1 MSLNNSGFRS
11 FSADLGS
18 KVLAG
23 AAMAFGA
30 MLAQATANALVNWK
44 DKKTAEL
51 NEERAARIAHA
62 HGLDKNAEESHLR
75 VVRD

>member
-11 FSADLGS
+11 FSGDVCS
-18 KVLAG
+18 KVIAG

-30 MLAQATANALVNWK
+30 MLAQAAANALMNWK

-51 NEERAARIAHA
+51 YEERAARVAHA
-62 HGLDKNAEESHLR
+62 HDQGESA
-75 VVRD
+75 